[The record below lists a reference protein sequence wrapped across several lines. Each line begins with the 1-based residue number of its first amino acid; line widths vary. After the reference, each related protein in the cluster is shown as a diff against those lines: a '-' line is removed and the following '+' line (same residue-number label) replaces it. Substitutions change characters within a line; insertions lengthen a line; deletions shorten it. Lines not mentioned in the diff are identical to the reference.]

1 MDLHLLQTFHNT
13 VTMERRV
20 EIKIFGRV
28 AVAVEQVPPVLVEVA
43 VRELT
48 IRVEQVEQ
56 VLQTVLLIL
65 HSFMVAEEE
74 VVVA

>member
-1 MDLHLLQTFHNT
+1 
-13 VTMERRV
+13 MERRV

-28 AVAVEQVPPVLVEVA
+28 AVAVEQVPPVFVEVA

>member
-1 MDLHLLQTFHNT
+1 
-13 VTMERRV
+13 
-20 EIKIFGRV
+20 
-28 AVAVEQVPPVLVEVA
+28 VAVEQVPPVLVEVA

-74 VVVA
+74 EEVA